1 MFVERPP
8 VSQATGMKTQAMLG
22 DVGGESSL
30 SEIPSERGRHVT
42 AQSWGL
48 VWRGAGWEGK
58 VTSELSS

>member
-1 MFVERPP
+1 MRED
-8 VSQATGMKTQAMLG
+8 A
-22 DVGGESSL
+22 GGESSL
-30 SEIPSERGRHVT
+30 SEIPSERGRQVA

>member
-1 MFVERPP
+1 MRED
-8 VSQATGMKTQAMLG
+8 T
-22 DVGGESSL
+22 GGESSL
-30 SEIPSERGRHVT
+30 SEIPSERGRHVA